1 MAAGLATAFDYGIVT
16 GLVETLG
23 LSPAYATGIGAASGG
38 LLNFHLNR
46 VVTFRSSGAQLPQA
60 TRYAVVSGMSAL
72 LNAGGVA
79 VLTMSSL
86 PDYRIAWWIARG
98 TVFLMWNFPLQRMYV
113 FPPEPE
119 PVPVPVEDERDA
131 TA

>member
-1 MAAGLATAFDYGIVT
+1 VL
-16 GLVETLG
+16 GLVEKVG
-23 LSPAYATGIGAASGG
+23 MSPAYATAVGAASGG

-72 LNAGGVA
+72 LNAGAVA
-79 VLTMSSL
+79 VLTMNSL
-86 PDYRIAWWIARG
+86 PDYRVAWWIARG
-98 TVFLMWNFPLQRMYV
+98 TVFLVWNFPLQRIYV
-113 FPPEPE
+113 FPPEPD
-119 PVPVPVEDERDA
+119 PVPPPVEEERDA